1 MKQKY
6 INSVAFKVDDELD
19 QIFPYHTVP
28 EDIKLE
34 FVMKN
39 IESLMADFEVL
50 MNKQE
55 QESE

>member
-1 MKQKY
+1 
-6 INSVAFKVDDELD
+6 VAFKVDDELD

-55 QESE
+55 QEGE